1 MAMSRFEGCRP
12 ATLRPA
18 MLISPLVIG
27 SSPAMVLSRVDL
39 PQPDGP
45 TRTRKPPSSIS
56 SEMPFRIFVAPKDFS
71 RLLICRKDIFSTLH
85 GAGHQAAHEI
95 SSGDDV
101 DDERRQGGKHGAREM
116 HVVFLHAG

>member
-1 MAMSRFEGCRP
+1 MAMSRLDGCRP

-18 MLISPLVIG
+18 ILISPPVMG

-56 SEMPFRIFVAPKDFS
+56 SDTSLRIRVAPKDFS
-71 RLLICRKDIFSTLH
+71 RFLICRKDMVLTLDR
-85 GAGHQAAHEI
+85 AGHQAAHEI
-95 SSGDDV
+95 ASGDDI
-101 DDERRQGGKHGAREM
+101 DDERGQRRQDRAGEM
-116 HVVFLHAG
+116 HV